1 MHENNQHTVC
11 MSIFWINCSQKSLLY
26 GFLVKLLYNNGYLLC
41 CEGTNLSNTHS
52 YYRYR
57 EIEIMIVEG

>member
-1 MHENNQHTVC
+1 
-11 MSIFWINCSQKSLLY
+11 MSIIWINCSQKSLLY

>member
-1 MHENNQHTVC
+1 MYVDYLDKLLAKVVTV
-11 MSIFWINCSQKSLLY
+11 W
-26 GFLVKLLYNNGYLLC
+26 FLVKLLYNNGYLLC